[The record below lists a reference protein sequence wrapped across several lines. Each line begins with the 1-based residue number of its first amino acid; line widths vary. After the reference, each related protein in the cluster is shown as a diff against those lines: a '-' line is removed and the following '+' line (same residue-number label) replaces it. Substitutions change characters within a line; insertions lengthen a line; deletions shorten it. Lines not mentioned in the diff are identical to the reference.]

1 MSNYF
6 GGGTS
11 YQCIILTR
19 YPDDTIIKQ
28 VVNRAKLEH
37 FNVEFIEGKRGQWE
51 PYVLVKSDICHI
63 DEALFKPFREWFQCT
78 YPELTKNK
86 IRLRWA

>member
-6 GGGTS
+6 RGSPS
-11 YQCIILTR
+11 YQCIKLTR
-19 YPDDTIIKQ
+19 YPEDDIIKQ
-28 VVNRAKLEH
+28 VVNRAKLEY

-63 DEALFKPFREWFQCT
+63 DEALFRPFREWFQYT
-78 YPELTKNK
+78 YPDLTKNK